1 MAAAD
6 TTDKPN
12 TEETYTA
19 AVGTSNLKFDSREGS
34 PTGAAGML
42 IAAGWSPT
50 RLGAALMRLHSEWDS
65 SAKPEKPTAAQ
76 IKALAATVKD
86 VELVVDG
93 KPVLVDGKP
102 KMVPGFV
109 LVGDRKV
116 PRDFWAFEE
125 AHRWYE
131 QELRALVGRLK
142 TLTDARRELTLQ
154 AMKWKIADPERT
166 AGAIIKYWLD
176 QTCNGCDGLKWKK
189 APGSPSLSA
198 KMCQACDGTGI
209 SPVPHG
215 QEGRRL
221 ANYMDDCVSIA
232 RRDISKRLQNTRKVA

>member
-1 MAAAD
+1 MAAD

-12 TEETYTA
+12 IEESYTG
-19 AVGTSNLKFDSREGS
+19 AVATSNLKFDSREGS

-50 RLGAALMRLHSEWDS
+50 RLGAALMRLHSEWDG
-65 SAKPEKPTAAQ
+65 SAKPEKPTPAK

-86 VELVVDG
+86 EQLVVDG

-102 KMVPGFV
+102 KMVAGTV
-109 LVGDRKV
+109 LVGDRRV

-131 QELRALVGRLK
+131 QELRTLVGKLK

-154 AMKWKIADPERT
+154 ALKWKIEDPERT
-166 AGAIIKYWLD
+166 AGAVIKYWLD

-198 KMCQACDGTGI
+198 KMCQACTGTGI

-221 ANYMDDCVSIA
+221 ANYMDYCVTAARGSIQH
-232 RRDISKRLQNTRKVA
+232 RLRDTRK

>member
-1 MAAAD
+1 MATD

-12 TEETYTA
+12 IEETYTE
-19 AVGTSNLKFDSREGS
+19 AVATSNLKFDAREGS

-65 SAKPEKPTAAQ
+65 SSKPSKPTPAQ

-86 VELVVDG
+86 EALIVDG

-109 LVGDRKV
+109 QVGDRRV

-131 QELRALVGRLK
+131 QELRTLVGRLK

-154 AMKWKIADPERT
+154 AMKWKIHDPVPT
-166 AGAIIKYWLD
+166 AGAVIKYWLD
-176 QTCNGCDGLKWKK
+176 QTCNACDGLKWKK
-189 APGSPSLSA
+189 TPGAPALSNRLCNA
-198 KMCQACDGTGI
+198 CQGTGVGQ
-209 SPVPHG
+209 VPAG

-232 RRDISKRLQNTRKVA
+232 RRDISKRLRNTKKVA